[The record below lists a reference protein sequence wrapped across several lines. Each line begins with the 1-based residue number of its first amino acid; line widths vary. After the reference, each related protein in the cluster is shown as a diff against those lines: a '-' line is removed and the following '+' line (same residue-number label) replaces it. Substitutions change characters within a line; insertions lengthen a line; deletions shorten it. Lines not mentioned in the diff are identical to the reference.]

1 MPLRGRGEPQE
12 RGNAAVPQIGIDE
25 LRASIA
31 ALEPLNDRG
40 VGVGYDFSSP
50 STTVLVSFAAMGTYE
65 PPPFDFFQITSGM
78 PVKRLFV
85 RDVQR
90 IWYHRGVP
98 GFGDSI
104 EDVARALK
112 EVLDAERAERVIVFG
127 SSAGGYAALVFGTLL
142 DAELV
147 VAFAPQTMLD
157 RDWLASIGDERW
169 YRRLSRL
176 DELGGPDA
184 RFVDLAVAL
193 PRERRGETPY
203 EVHYPASHE
212 GDEHHARHLEGVPG
226 LRLCPHERRDH
237 KFVRKLRDSGELEQ
251 VLRAAVGA

>member
-1 MPLRGRGEPQE
+1 MASQGDGKLL
-12 RGNAAVPQIGIDE
+12 DE
-25 LRASIA
+25 LRSAIVP
-31 ALEPLNDRG
+31 LEPLTDRE
-40 VGVGYDFSSP
+40 VGVGHEFSSP
-50 STTVLVSFAAMGTYE
+50 SSTVLVTFAAMGTYE
-65 PPPFDFFQITSGM
+65 PPPFDFVQITAGM

-104 EDVARALK
+104 EDAARSLK
-112 EVLDAERAERVIVFG
+112 EMLAAQRVERVVVFG

-142 DAELV
+142 EADLV

-157 RDWLASIGDERW
+157 RDWLASIEDERW
-169 YRRLSRL
+169 HRRLKRL
-176 DELGGPDA
+176 DELGGPDQ
-184 RFVDLAVAL
+184 RYVDLSAAL
-193 PRERRGETPY
+193 PRERRGDTPY

-212 GDEHHARHLEGVPG
+212 ADFHHALRLEKVPG
-226 LRLCPHERRDH
+226 LRLCPHERSDH

-251 VLRAAVGA
+251 TLRAAIAG

>member
-1 MPLRGRGEPQE
+1 MSLGSRGELQE
-12 RGNAAVPQIGIDE
+12 PGSEAAPQIGIDE
-25 LRASIA
+25 LQTSIA
-31 ALEPLNDRG
+31 GLEPLNDRR
-40 VGVGYDFSSP
+40 VGVGYDFTSP

-65 PPPFDFFQITSGM
+65 PPPFDFFQITSGL
-78 PVKRLFV
+78 PAKRLFV

-104 EDVARALK
+104 EDVARAL
-112 EVLDAERAERVIVFG
+112 EEILVAEGVGRVIVFG

-142 DAELV
+142 RADLV

-176 DELGGPDA
+176 DELGGPNA
-184 RFVDLAVAL
+184 RFLDLAVAL
-193 PRERRGETPY
+193 PRERRGETTY

-212 GDEHHARHLEGVPG
+212 GDEHHALRLEGVPG
-226 LRLCPHERRDH
+226 VRLCPHARSDH

-251 VLRAAVGA
+251 VLRIAVGI